1 MNSSIQRSGFQNHL
15 KLLTKSEVRQ
25 PPVKHLHTDHFDDVF
40 LTLGWAELRKFQ
52 GRLCQVA
59 VCVKW
64 WGVQCCSFKKELQAF
79 IQIAAAKSIF
89 QLDLA
94 VVVCFWLS
102 AASQHLHTVAQ
113 DFAEFIQVLDQ
124 HGEAHDICKQ
134 QSPELDGAE
143 SRRDQRGEAHDI
155 CKPQNPRRKA
165 MIRMARSESLN
176 LSFKVSVISLMS

>member
-102 AASQHLHTVAQ
+102 AASQHLHSVAQ

-134 QSPELDGAE
+134 QSPNWMVLKVDVISVVRHTTFANT
-143 SRRDQRGEAHDI
+143 
-155 CKPQNPRRKA
+155 KNPRRKA